1 MANGA
6 RMILLEATVGTHPTV
21 SFCPSSFCTLDMD
34 SLVSS
39 GLAILITLA
48 VGFGIVYRLS
58 HGVPGKLQLVLEFLL
73 NYIRQQVE
81 QAMGPTAPFVI
92 PLAATIALYILIAN
106 WIEFF
111 PLPEPYLIPANSDI
125 NQTVA
130 MALVVFVW
138 TNAYSLRVLGLKGF
152 LRRFTKPFDASWVIR
167 GPFILIN
174 IVEELAKPLSLALR
188 LFGNIFAGVVMIFV
202 ITLLLPVYLAWVPLV
217 VWKFFDVFIIGTIQA
232 FIFMLLTIIYF
243 GMAREGLEEEG
254 HAEHATRRSAAA

>member
-1 MANGA
+1 
-6 RMILLEATVGTHPTV
+6 MIYLQETTVGTHPTV
-21 SFCPSSFCTLDMD
+21 SFCSSWFCTLDVD

-39 GLAILITLA
+39 GIAILLTLG
-48 VGFGIVYRLS
+48 VGFFIAYKVS

-73 NYIRQQVE
+73 NYARDQVS
-81 QAMGPTAPFVI
+81 QLVGPTAPFVV
-92 PLAATIALYILIAN
+92 PLAATIFFYILVAN

-130 MALVVFVW
+130 MALVVFFW
-138 TNAYSLRVLGLKGF
+138 TTAYSFRELGLKGYF
-152 LRRFTKPFDASWVIR
+152 RRFTKPFDSSWVIR

-188 LFGNIFAGVVMIFV
+188 LFGNIFAGVVMVFIIATV
-202 ITLLLPVYLAWVPLV
+202 GLIPSAVAWLPLI
-217 VWKFFDVFIIGTIQA
+217 VWKFFDVFVIGTIQA

-243 GMAREGLEEEG
+243 GQAREGLEEEG
-254 HAEHATRRSAAA
+254 HAEHAAPRSAAA

>member
-1 MANGA
+1 
-6 RMILLEATVGTHPTV
+6 MIYLEATVGTHPTV
-21 SFCPSSFCTLDMD
+21 SLCSSSFCTLDVD

-48 VGFGIVYRLS
+48 VGFGIAYRVS

-81 QAMGPTAPFVI
+81 QAIGPTAPFVI

-130 MALVVFVW
+130 MALVVFIW
-138 TNAYSLRVLGLKGF
+138 TNAYSLNVLGLKGF
-152 LRRFTKPFDASWVIR
+152 FRRFTKPFDSSWVLRI
-167 GPFILIN
+167 PFIPIN
-174 IVEELAKPLSLALR
+174 IIEEFAKPLSLALR
-188 LFGNIFAGVVMIFV
+188 LFGNIFAGVVMIFI
-202 ITLLLPVYLAWVPLV
+202 ITLLPVYLAWVPLV

-254 HAEHATRRSAAA
+254 HAEHAAPRSAAA

>member
-1 MANGA
+1 
-6 RMILLEATVGTHPTV
+6 MIYLEATVGTHPTV
-21 SFCPSSFCTLDMD
+21 SLCSSSFCTLDVD

-39 GLAILITLA
+39 GLAIFITLA
-48 VGFGIVYRLS
+48 VGFGIAYRVS

-81 QAMGPTAPFVI
+81 QAIGPTAPFVI

-130 MALVVFVW
+130 MALVVFIW
-138 TNAYSLRVLGLKGF
+138 TNAYSLNVLGLKGF
-152 LRRFTKPFDASWVIR
+152 FRRFTKPFDSSWVLRI
-167 GPFILIN
+167 PFIPIN
-174 IVEELAKPLSLALR
+174 IIEEFAKPLSLALR
-188 LFGNIFAGVVMIFV
+188 LFGNIFAGVVMIFI
-202 ITLLLPVYLAWVPLV
+202 ITLLPVYLAWVPLV

-254 HAEHATRRSAAA
+254 HAEHAAPRSAAA